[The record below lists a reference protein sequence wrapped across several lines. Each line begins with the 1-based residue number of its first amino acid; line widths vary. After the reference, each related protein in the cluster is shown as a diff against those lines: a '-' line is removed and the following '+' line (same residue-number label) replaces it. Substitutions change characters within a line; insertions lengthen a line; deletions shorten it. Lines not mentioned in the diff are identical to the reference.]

1 MNNPSNNSS
10 RARALASVVCL
21 CFAALSLQPS
31 EAQARNQRGYVKK
44 NGTYVQP
51 HQKTNPD
58 GKRYSNRGSRSN
70 GGSQSDEFGSPP
82 KYNKRR
88 G

>member
-1 MNNPSNNSS
+1 MNHRLNHPS
-10 RARALASVVCL
+10 RTRALAFVLCL
-21 CFAALSLQPS
+21 CFAALSLQPI

-58 GKRYSNRGSRSN
+58 SKRFNNRGSRSN
-70 GGSQSDEFGSPP
+70 GGSQSDEFSSPP